1 MFFRVKK
8 IGGREYLQL
17 VENKRLGD
25 AVQQRVIA
33 SLGRLDHL
41 IESGKLAA
49 LVASGAKLVGRKLV
63 DVSPKS

>member
-8 IGGREYLQL
+8 IGGREYLQV

-25 AVQQRVIA
+25 EVQQRVVA

-49 LVASGAKLVGRKLV
+49 LVASGAKFVGRKLV
-63 DVSPKS
+63 DVSPES